1 MTRLTHLINVG
12 QLSSECETLTQ
23 KRQPSRSRS
32 QPSTHITPTGYFYS
46 SDKSTLKTMNTIPVK
61 IYKTGENVRL
71 PRKGS
76 DYAAGF
82 DLFSNEIEN
91 IIIKPGE
98 RKFIRTGLI
107 MEIPTGFAGFIYAR
121 SGLGCKFG
129 VVPSN
134 CVGVIDSD
142 YRGEIMVCLHNH
154 GTEEFEIRYQYCIAQ
169 IVIMHVPEIQFIET
183 KTVNELTSTIRNDGG
198 FGSTGK

>member
-1 MTRLTHLINVG
+1 M
-12 QLSSECETLTQ
+12 Q
-23 KRQPSRSRS
+23 
-32 QPSTHITPTGYFYS
+32 
-46 SDKSTLKTMNTIPVK
+46 VK
-61 IYKTGENVRL
+61 IQKINDTARL

-76 DYAAGF
+76 EYAAGF
-82 DLFSNEIEN
+82 DLCSNDLEN

-98 RKFIRTGLI
+98 KKFIHTGLR
-107 MEIPTGFAGFIYAR
+107 MEIPPGYAGFIYAR

-142 YRGEIMVCLHNH
+142 YRGEVMVCLHNH
-154 GTEEFEIRYQYCIAQ
+154 GSEDFEVRYQYNIAQ
-169 IVIMHVPEIQFIET
+169 IVFMPVPEVEL
-183 KTVNELTSTIRNDGG
+183 VEVMNENELTSTIRDGGG